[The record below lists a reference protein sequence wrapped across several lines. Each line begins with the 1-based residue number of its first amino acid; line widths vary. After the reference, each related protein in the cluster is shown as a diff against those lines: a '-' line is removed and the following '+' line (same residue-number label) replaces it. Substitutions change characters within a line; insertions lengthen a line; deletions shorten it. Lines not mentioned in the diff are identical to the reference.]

1 MGEEVIPLRVLS
13 KTEWL
18 DLKKEYL
25 ALQKASMASSKKKK
39 TISQIKSQSE
49 METNGVPT
57 NSRTKNEKTVKSV
70 VLRRKLMQQDHSL

>member
-25 ALQKASMASSKKKK
+25 ALQKASMASSKKK

>member
-1 MGEEVIPLRVLS
+1 MVGFEERVFS
-13 KTEWL
+13 TAKS
-18 DLKKEYL
+18 
-25 ALQKASMASSKKKK
+25 QHGFFKKK

>member
-25 ALQKASMASSKKKK
+25 ALQKASMASLKK

>member
-1 MGEEVIPLRVLS
+1 MVGFEERVFS
-13 KTEWL
+13 TAKS
-18 DLKKEYL
+18 
-25 ALQKASMASSKKKK
+25 QHGFFKKKK